1 MSSNNQ
7 RDDGRRRIVAPQIGV
22 ASATR
27 SWMMLIPIWLGSA
40 TIQICLLGL
49 FFLIATFAGAAN
61 AGSNGKT
68 QTVQVDTRI
77 EDPDPPEVD
86 LTNPDIGNDTN
97 KLTNYNNDNIKEIS
111 VPGAVNRNETPGI
124 LNGTDPVMRSIPPP
138 AGTGGGTGGALD
150 TGTPGVGQWAGTPGG
165 MGGRLNPGGYGGRT
179 GSTREQM
186 LEEGGG
192 NKESEAAVARGLA
205 WLAAHQ
211 ATDGHWSLHKFPEHA
226 RDKSGQPVGKAGC
239 GCTPGTN
246 RHNDPAATGL
256 ALLPFL
262 GAGHTQRPL
271 PGSKQV
277 DYSKVVL
284 AGLSYLLKIQVRGG
298 ANDGYLGGDPEY
310 VGNMYGHAI
319 ATIALCEAYGMT
331 NDPALRGPAQ
341 RAVTFIVNAQSAGD
355 PAEGGGGWRYS
366 PKTTSKPR
374 GDTSVTG
381 WMVMALQSGHMAG
394 LAVPAKTWTNAE
406 EYLEKCKSEFD
417 SPSDTGKKLVGYG
430 YTPGTPATG
439 TMTAAALLCR
449 EYLGIN
455 PKNPE
460 LLRGVEYLKQ
470 LPPGKSN
477 DLYFEYY
484 ATQVFHHIGGPTWQF
499 WNLGP
504 DGSGKGGIRD
514 TLISKQ
520 DKGTDGK
527 TAHQFG
533 SWNLPGAD
541 FKNDGGRIM
550 WTSLALL
557 SLEVYY
563 RHLPLYGKD
572 FGTKK
577 ETTP

>member
-7 RDDGRRRIVAPQIGV
+7 RDDGRRRIVAPKIGA
-22 ASATR
+22 ASATG
-27 SWMMLIPIWLGSA
+27 SWLLLIPIWLGSA

-61 AGSNGKT
+61 AASNGKS
-68 QTVQVDTRI
+68 QTVQIDTRL
-77 EDPDPPEVD
+77 EDPDPPDVD
-86 LTNPDIGNDTN
+86 LTNPDIGNNTN
-97 KLTNYNNDNIKEIS
+97 LRTNYNNDNIKDIS
-111 VPGAVNRNETPGI
+111 VPGMVNKDETPGI
-124 LNGTDPVMRSIPPP
+124 LNGTDPVRHSIPMP
-138 AGTGGGTGGALD
+138 AGTGGGTGGAAD
-150 TGTPGVGQWAGTPGG
+150 TGIPGVGQRAGTLGG
-165 MGGRLNPGGYGGRT
+165 MGGIYNPGGYGGRS

-192 NKESEAAVARGLA
+192 NKESEAAVARGLE

-211 ATDGHWSLHKFPEHA
+211 APDGRWSLHKFPEHA
-226 RDKSGQPVGKAGC
+226 RDKSGQPVGKGGC
-239 GCTPGTN
+239 GCVPGTG

-277 DYSKVVL
+277 DYSKTVL
-284 AGLSYLLKIQVRGG
+284 AGLGYLLKIQVRGG
-298 ANDGYLGGDPEY
+298 TSDGYLGGDPEY

-341 RAVTFIVNAQSAGD
+341 RAVTFIVNAQSGGD
-355 PAEGGGGWRYS
+355 PADGAGGWRYS

-394 LAVPAKTWTNAE
+394 LSVPAKTWTNVE
-406 EYLEKCKSEFD
+406 EYLDKCKSEFD
-417 SPSDTGKKLVGYG
+417 SSMSSSKKLVGYG
-430 YTPGTPATG
+430 YSPGTPPTV

-449 EYLGIN
+449 EYLGTN
-455 PKNPE
+455 PKNPD
-460 LLRGVEYLKQ
+460 LLRGIEWLKEM
-470 LPPGKSN
+470 PPGKSG
-477 DLYFEYY
+477 DLYYEYY

-504 DGSGKGGIRD
+504 DGTGKFGIRES
-514 TLISKQ
+514 LVSKQ
-520 DKGTDGK
+520 DKGTDPK
-527 TAHQFG
+527 TVHQYG
-533 SWNLPGAD
+533 SWTLVGAD

-550 WTSLALL
+550 WTSLSLL
-557 SLEVYY
+557 TLEVYY

-577 ETTP
+577 ENPQ